1 MNYTFLYI
9 DRINNHTTNFPN
21 CMNNYGK
28 LKKIEFKKDGI
39 ILNTTTCI
47 IYIDNVKIEKEDI
60 SDIINQNIKNIKVG
74 RLKNINKNESTNDWT
89 WRNLDINNGFSDA
102 ISIISNKKTKTF
114 YFERTDLSCEFEEI

>member
-1 MNYTFLYI
+1 M
-9 DRINNHTTNFPN
+9 
-21 CMNNYGK
+21 NYGK

-39 ILNTTTCI
+39 ILNTTTYI

-60 SDIINQNIKNIKVG
+60 SDIMNQNIKNIKVG
-74 RLKNINKNESTNDWT
+74 RLKNINKNESINDWT